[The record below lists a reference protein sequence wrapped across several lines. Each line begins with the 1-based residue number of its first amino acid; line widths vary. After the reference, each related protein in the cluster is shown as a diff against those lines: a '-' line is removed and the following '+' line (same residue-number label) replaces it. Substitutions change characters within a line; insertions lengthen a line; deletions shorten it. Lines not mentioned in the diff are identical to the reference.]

1 MLFRS
6 IVFNRKDDMQAQW
19 VARAMGVRDPRLKER
34 FVPSSEAGARAAV
47 MGWGLAVIPELLA
60 RPHLEAAALVAIR
73 PEVTIDVALYWH
85 QWKLGTGI
93 DTPADGA
100 TPIARSGLMEQI
112 GQSLIAGARSAL
124 LQP

>member
-1 MLFRS
+1 
-6 IVFNRKDDMQAQW
+6 
-19 VARAMGVRDPRLKER
+19 
-34 FVPSSEAGARAAV
+34 VPSSEAGARAAV
-47 MGWGLAVIPELLA
+47 MGWGVAVIPELLA
-60 RPHLEAAALVAIR
+60 RPHLDTGALVAIR

-93 DTPADGA
+93 DLPADGPA
-100 TPIARSGLMEQI
+100 PIARSGLMEQI